1 MRNSSLVKRLCAE
14 NVTGLSIV
22 PKLWISL
29 VGKTSSGVV
38 GKRSMGDTSTT
49 VRTYAAHGSEYA
61 GISNDKT
68 DEKSVRRKSK
78 VSWARLIL
86 PG

>member
-1 MRNSSLVKRLCAE
+1 MRNSSLVKRVRAE
-14 NVTGLSIV
+14 NVTGLKYVTEATDFMVLSHA
-22 PKLWISL
+22 
-29 VGKTSSGVV
+29 VV
-38 GKRSMGDTSTT
+38 GEHSKCSEDRPA
-49 VRTYAAHGSEYA
+49 RTIGALGREYA

-68 DEKSVRRKSK
+68 GEKPVRRKSK

>member
-1 MRNSSLVKRLCAE
+1 MRNSSLVKRVRAE
-14 NVTGLSIV
+14 NVTGL
-22 PKLWISL
+22 
-29 VGKTSSGVV
+29 
-38 GKRSMGDTSTT
+38 KRNTEATGLDHKVLAVEEHSKGCEGRSARTT
-49 VRTYAAHGSEYA
+49 GALGREYA

-68 DEKSVRRKSK
+68 GEKPVRRKSK